1 MVLSTFLTL
10 CLLERVV
17 ILELLV
23 DLEYTNRS
31 GAAGGTVSQDMP
43 SL

>member
-1 MVLSTFLTL
+1 MFLTL
-10 CLLERVV
+10 CLLKCVI

-23 DLEYTNRS
+23 DLEYINQS
-31 GAAGGTVSQDMP
+31 VAAGGTVSQDMP